1 MEELSTHEAQA
12 QFARLI
18 DRARKGEETVITD
31 HGRPVARVSPFD
43 PSEAQDFVDW
53 ETVWRRMRE
62 RAKAAGIAP
71 FTNEERKALR
81 DEGRR

>member
-1 MEELSTHEAQA
+1 MEELSTVEAQA

-31 HGRPVARVSPFD
+31 HGRPGARLSPVEPAEIDGF
-43 PSEAQDFVDW
+43 ADW
-53 ETVWRRMRE
+53 ETVWQRMRE
-62 RAKAAGIAP
+62 RANAAGIAP
-71 FTNEERKALR
+71 FTDDERKSLR